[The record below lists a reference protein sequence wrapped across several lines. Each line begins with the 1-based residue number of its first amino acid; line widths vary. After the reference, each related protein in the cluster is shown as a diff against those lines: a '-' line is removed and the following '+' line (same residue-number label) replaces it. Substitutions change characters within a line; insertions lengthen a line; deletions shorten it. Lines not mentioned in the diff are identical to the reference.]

1 MISSEKHPSCGL
13 ILPLLVSYHAQYLCS
28 TSLQH
33 VAEHSLGVIFSA
45 SVYILQCCSFLQNS
59 ILYMIACLV
68 TWKFVLFNLFR
79 PNSSPSLH
87 PMTMMVATLQRWRQQ
102 CQQIWRSATRG
113 KPSNTSLKRPQ
124 PWTPGWS
131 RKTASHHRH
140 GSAWLLQWQNIWYIF
155 FWLLILD
162 ANVTIITQVFF
173 IKLIRNG
180 RWKSYLFLMYY
191 ISDYLLQQLRPSPAN
206 VKVEPGDQPPHKAP
220 RPEMSIFDDD
230 DDDVEITAIET
241 VTVEAMAQ
249 AEVQRYRRLPKL
261 PMGQDPLLW
270 WQQHELELPGLTK
283 LALKYAV
290 VQATS
295 VPAESL

>member
-1 MISSEKHPSCGL
+1 MQKRFLEQRAAIVATFLDERLKNQRDAKGLHADLSDGAIKSVEEYVAVMSHMYQATLMISSEKHPSCGL

-33 VAEHSLGVIFSA
+33 VAEHSLEVIFSA

-68 TWKFVLFNLFR
+68 TWKFVLLNLFR

-162 ANVTIITQVFF
+162 ANVTIITQVF
-173 IKLIRNG
+173 LSN
-180 RWKSYLFLMYY
+180 
-191 ISDYLLQQLRPSPAN
+191 
-206 VKVEPGDQPPHKAP
+206 
-220 RPEMSIFDDD
+220 
-230 DDDVEITAIET
+230 
-241 VTVEAMAQ
+241 
-249 AEVQRYRRLPKL
+249 
-261 PMGQDPLLW
+261 
-270 WQQHELELPGLTK
+270 
-283 LALKYAV
+283 
-290 VQATS
+290 
-295 VPAESL
+295 

>member
-1 MISSEKHPSCGL
+1 ME
-13 ILPLLVSYHAQYLCS
+13 ILFFSY
-28 TSLQH
+28 
-33 VAEHSLGVIFSA
+33 V
-45 SVYILQCCSFLQNS
+45 
-59 ILYMIACLV
+59 LY
-68 TWKFVLFNLFR
+68 
-79 PNSSPSLH
+79 
-87 PMTMMVATLQRWRQQ
+87 
-102 CQQIWRSATRG
+102 
-113 KPSNTSLKRPQ
+113 
-124 PWTPGWS
+124 
-131 RKTASHHRH
+131 
-140 GSAWLLQWQNIWYIF
+140 
-155 FWLLILD
+155 FWLSFAAAAPI
-162 ANVTIITQVFF
+162 
-173 IKLIRNG
+173 
-180 RWKSYLFLMYY
+180 
-191 ISDYLLQQLRPSPAN
+191 PSH

-295 VPAESL
+295 VPAERVFSTAGDIVTAQRSCLHKDAVDALIFLKKNMDGPCWGISEHSLQQSLASSNQYY